1 MRRRTFLTLVGGAA
15 ALPFAARAQQTNK
28 APRIGLLMPNSAAA
42 HEKDGSLPGF
52 REGLSRLGYVEGM
65 TVVIEKRFADGKID
79 LLPELAAELVAS
91 KVDVIVTAGE
101 GVEAACRATKTVPIV
116 MGTGGDVVA
125 LGLAKSLA
133 HPGGNLTGTTV
144 LGSEILAKKLELLK
158 QVLPSARRVGV
169 LVGRGQAN
177 IVAENLAARVAGAL
191 DVQLQPFEGFDAA
204 SYEAAF
210 SSASAGSIGG
220 FVIGNY
226 GQFYG
231 DVDLIVTI
239 ANRHRVPTVGAPY
252 FAEKGMLIGY
262 GVGGDDVWP
271 RAAAFVDK
279 ILKGVKPGDIPI
291 ERATL
296 FHTVVNLKT
305 AGLLGLEIPPLVLA
319 AADEVVE

>member
-1 MRRRTFLTLVGGAA
+1 MRRRDFLTLAGGAA
-15 ALPFAARAQQTNK
+15 GLPIAARAQQTNK

-42 HEKDGSLPGF
+42 EEKDGSLPAF
-52 REGLSRLGYVEGM
+52 RQALSRLGYVEGM
-65 TVVIEKRFADGKID
+65 TIVIEMRFADGKID
-79 LLPELAAELVAS
+79 LLPRLADELVAS

-101 GVEAACRATKTVPIV
+101 GVKAACRATKTVPIV

-133 HPGGNLTGTTV
+133 HPGGNLTGTSV
-144 LGSEILAKKLELLK
+144 LGLEIEAKKLELLK
-158 QVLPSARRVGV
+158 QVLPFSRRVGV

-177 IVAENLAARVAGAL
+177 IVAESVAARVARAL
-191 DVQLQPFEGFDAA
+191 DVELEPFEGFDAA

-210 SSASAGSIGG
+210 SSASAASIGG

-239 ANRHRVPTVGAPY
+239 ANGHRVPTVGAPY

-262 GVGGDDVWP
+262 GADGDDAWT

-291 ERATL
+291 ERAAL

-305 AGLLGLEIPPLVLA
+305 AGLLGLELPRAVLA
-319 AADEVVE
+319 AADEVIE